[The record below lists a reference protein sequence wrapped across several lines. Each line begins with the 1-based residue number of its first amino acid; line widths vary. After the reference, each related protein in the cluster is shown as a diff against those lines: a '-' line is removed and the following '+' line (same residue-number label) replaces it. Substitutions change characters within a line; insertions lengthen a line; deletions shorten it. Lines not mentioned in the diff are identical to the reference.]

1 MTSENYFIWRA
12 DIKSAYEKGSGIDH
26 ITRLIE
32 RQSRELELDFYSL
45 FIRHPVPFTRPKTFL
60 YSNYPQDWLDHYW
73 REGFYQLD
81 PVLEMC
87 SSPGKIWLWDDKTIS
102 AGLCVFEHA
111 RNYGIF
117 HGLSC
122 SVMASN
128 RSVGILS
135 MSTANSQ
142 KLIKLTTET
151 ELKIQY
157 VLELSMAALININD
171 ISMAT
176 TKLDFSERE
185 LEILKWTAEGKTSA
199 EISLILSISQNT
211 VNFHQ
216 KKMQKRFNAPNKTQI
231 ASYAAAI
238 GLI

>member
-12 DIKSAYEKGSGIDH
+12 DLKSAYDNGSGIAH
-26 ITRLIE
+26 ITRVIE
-32 RQSRELELDFYSL
+32 QQLKELELDFYSL

-60 YSNYPQDWLDHYW
+60 YSNYPQNWLEHYW
-73 REGFYQLD
+73 REDFYQLD
-81 PVLEMC
+81 PVLKIC
-87 SSPGKIWLWDDKTIS
+87 SVPGKVWLWDDEDLS
-102 AGLCVFEHA
+102 SGQRVFDDA
-111 RNYGIF
+111 RIHGIY
-117 HGLSC
+117 HGISC

-135 MSTANSQ
+135 MSTANAL
-142 KLIKLTTET
+142 KNIVLTPEI

-157 VLELSMAALININD
+157 ISELTMAALIDIND

-176 TKLDFSERE
+176 TKLDLSERE
-185 LEILKWTAEGKTSA
+185 LEVLKWTAEGKTSA